1 MLISEICT
9 QAPNLN
15 TCTKVLTWHWP
26 ATPWY
31 DPSTLCNEFSY
42 LFRIDLFVDFSDWI
56 QTLSESKYHFF
67 EELRA
72 LFDISHH
79 KFLEGP
85 ASIQSHS
92 VIVQLQE
99 ILDPLERHD
108 WRTQSYSLSDLDRVG
123 VEVILGYY
131 QEFLVEVVSMGFL
144 RVSIITFI

>member
-1 MLISEICT
+1 MLISEVGPQTPDLNKCT
-9 QAPNLN
+9 Q
-15 TCTKVLTWHWP
+15 VLTWHRP

-31 DPSTLCNEFSY
+31 YPSTLCNKLSY
-42 LFRIDLFVDFSDWI
+42 LFRIDLFVDFADWI

-72 LFDISHH
+72 LLDISHH
-79 KFLEGP
+79 EFLEGP
-85 ASIQSHS
+85 ASIQPHS

-123 VEVILGYY
+123 VEVILCDY
-131 QEFLVEVVSMGFL
+131 QEFLVEGVSLGFL